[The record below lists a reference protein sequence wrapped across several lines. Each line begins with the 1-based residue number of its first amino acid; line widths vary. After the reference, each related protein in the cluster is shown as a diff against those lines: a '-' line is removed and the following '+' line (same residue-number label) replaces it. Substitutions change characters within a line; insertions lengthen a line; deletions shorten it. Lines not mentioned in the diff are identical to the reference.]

1 MRAGSDVL
9 ATSRGAFLWFVYCP
23 NTATR
28 FACAKTIWRES
39 FVIFIMNIAAAAD
52 PNRIQLTEKTADRI
66 GVATSV
72 LCAIHCALAPV
83 LLIFLPTFGKIWAHP
98 ASHALV
104 AIFIVPLAGFSLL
117 KGYRKHRKRW
127 IVVSAS
133 VGIFFVLFGATL
145 PAFSKVDNPVSGLV
159 NEPTNGAEPA
169 KVEACESSCES
180 SCEGCA
186 SEAMD
191 EPTDTEA
198 CVDGCCPSIQVSESG
213 ETSLHIPPAA
223 IITTLGG
230 VFLIA
235 AHVGN
240 LRSGVWICSVGDC
253 PRC

>member
-1 MRAGSDVL
+1 M
-9 ATSRGAFLWFVYCP
+9 
-23 NTATR
+23 
-28 FACAKTIWRES
+28 
-39 FVIFIMNIAAAAD
+39 IFIMNTAATAD

-66 GVATSV
+66 GVATSI
-72 LCAIHCALAPV
+72 LCAIHCALAPI

-133 VGIFFVLFGATL
+133 VGIVFVLFGATL

-159 NEPTNGAEPA
+159 NEPTNGAEPS
-169 KVEACESSCES
+169 KVEACESSCDESCES

-191 EPTDTEA
+191 EPTDTES

-240 LRSGVWICSVGDC
+240 LRSGVLICSVGDC
-253 PRC
+253 SRC

>member
-133 VGIFFVLFGATL
+133 VGIVFVLLGATL

>member
-117 KGYRKHRKRW
+117 KGYRKQRKRW

>member
-1 MRAGSDVL
+1 
-9 ATSRGAFLWFVYCP
+9 
-23 NTATR
+23 
-28 FACAKTIWRES
+28 
-39 FVIFIMNIAAAAD
+39 
-52 PNRIQLTEKTADRI
+52 
-66 GVATSV
+66 
-72 LCAIHCALAPV
+72 

-127 IVVSAS
+127 IVVSAA
-133 VGIFFVLFGATL
+133 VGIVFVLFGATL
-145 PAFSKVDNPVSGLV
+145 PAFSKVDNPASGLV
-159 NEPTNGAEPA
+159 NEPTNGAEPS
-169 KVEACESSCES
+169 KVEACESSSDES
-180 SCEGCA
+180 SCEECA
-186 SEAMD
+186 SEIMD

-213 ETSLHIPPAA
+213 EPSLHIPPAA

-240 LRSGVWICSVGDC
+240 LRSGVWICSVGDSPC
-253 PRC
+253 C

>member
-1 MRAGSDVL
+1 M
-9 ATSRGAFLWFVYCP
+9 
-23 NTATR
+23 NTAAT
-28 FACAKTIWRES
+28 
-39 FVIFIMNIAAAAD
+39 AD

-66 GVATSV
+66 GVATSI
-72 LCAIHCALAPV
+72 LCAIHCALAPI

-127 IVVSAS
+127 IVVSAA
-133 VGIFFVLFGATL
+133 VGIVFVLFGATL
-145 PAFSKVDNPVSGLV
+145 PAFSKVDNPASGLV
-159 NEPTNGAEPA
+159 NEPTNGAEPS
-169 KVEACESSCES
+169 KVEACESSSDES

-186 SEAMD
+186 SEIMD
-191 EPTDTEA
+191 EPTDIEA

-213 ETSLHIPPAA
+213 EPSLHIPPAA

-235 AHVGN
+235 AHLGN
-240 LRSGVWICSVGDC
+240 LRSGVWICSVGDSPC
-253 PRC
+253 C

>member
-1 MRAGSDVL
+1 M
-9 ATSRGAFLWFVYCP
+9 
-23 NTATR
+23 
-28 FACAKTIWRES
+28 
-39 FVIFIMNIAAAAD
+39 IFIMNIAAAAD

-133 VGIFFVLFGATL
+133 VGIVFVLFGATL

-169 KVEACESSCES
+169 KVEACESSCDESCES

-191 EPTDTEA
+191 EPTDTES

-253 PRC
+253 SRC